1 MIASG
6 SGAGDCCKLRK
17 RNKNKKKTFG
27 VLENSKRNSLEARTL
42 PEYSLEIVARHRR
55 GFGSVLHLVPV
66 CLDGNILELAKVSIF
81 FPLTFNSADFRSS
94 RNVLVRRRGFRK
106 LLRKLTT

>member
-27 VLENSKRNSLEARTL
+27 ILENSKRKLLEART
-42 PEYSLEIVARHRR
+42 PADYSLEIVSRHRR
-55 GFGSVLHLVPV
+55 GFGFDLHLVPV
-66 CLDGNILELAKVSIF
+66 CLDGDILELEKVFVFS
-81 FPLTFNSADFRSS
+81 L
-94 RNVLVRRRGFRK
+94 
-106 LLRKLTT
+106 